1 MDMDKHHCNKCP
13 LYEVIL
19 KRYPSGYFN
28 ITVCP
33 KYKQQLYYLAG
44 EENESPHI
52 CGECANSFSYV
63 KYII

>member
-28 ITVCP
+28 ITVCT
-33 KYKQQLYYLAG
+33 KYKDLKQILKEFREAY
-44 EENESPHI
+44 
-52 CGECANSFSYV
+52 
-63 KYII
+63 KK

>member
-1 MDMDKHHCNKCP
+1 MDMNKNHCNECP
-13 LYEVIL
+13 MCAVVL
-19 KRYPSGYFN
+19 KRYPSGYDY
-28 ITVCP
+28 ITVCT

-44 EENESPHI
+44 EENKSPHI